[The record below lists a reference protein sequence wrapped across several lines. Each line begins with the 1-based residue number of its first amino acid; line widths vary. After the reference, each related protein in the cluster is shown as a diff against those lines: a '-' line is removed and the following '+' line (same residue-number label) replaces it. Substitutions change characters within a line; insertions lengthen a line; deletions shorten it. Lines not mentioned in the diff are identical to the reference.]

1 MEEDGPNTA
10 PETVTET
17 VPDTAPDTASEPAPA
32 ALVQENSVEIEEVEA
47 PNGSS
52 PLGIETA
59 EEEEDA
65 AASAEDI
72 IKNLLSEN
80 EILKQENNEL
90 RNRIEQLEN
99 LHITHPV
106 TKANQSPTQTSR
118 KKSERKSSAADATAT
133 ATTASETTG
142 AKKVDMSSHLLPDF
156 CLSLSLS
163 PCSPS
168 WISLPRH
175 CERCRLCPLTPFAS
189 LNAL

>member
-32 ALVQENSVEIEEVEA
+32 AVVQENSVEIEEVEA

-133 ATTASETTG
+133 ATTTAETTG
-142 AKKVDMSSHLLPDF
+142 AKKVDMSSHLLP
-156 CLSLSLS
+156 
-163 PCSPS
+163 
-168 WISLPRH
+168 
-175 CERCRLCPLTPFAS
+175 A
-189 LNAL
+189 